1 MSMRYDGTVHR
12 YTYLSTQAHILRLQA
27 NQFTLA
33 SKTKRLVLLVN
44 FLSAWRLLVGNVPV
58 QSSTVAFYA
67 YLGKNEIN
75 IGLHHSLIFDVVITN
90 LGNGYN
96 KTTAHL

>member
-1 MSMRYDGTVHR
+1 M
-12 YTYLSTQAHILRLQA
+12 
-27 NQFTLA
+27 
-33 SKTKRLVLLVN
+33 
-44 FLSAWRLLVGNVPV
+44 GNVPV